1 MGFCMLLYVIMVV
14 IFICFDA
21 YSYVIMAR
29 PKKTDPKKIRLSVT
43 IHPSIVEWIQENT
56 GSTVENKPFR
66 SMSDLIEQAVL
77 LLKEKMESKK

>member
-1 MGFCMLLYVIMVV
+1 MIV

-29 PKKTDPKKIRLSVT
+29 PKKTDPKKQRLSIT
-43 IHPSIVEWIQENT
+43 IHPSLVEWVQNNS
-56 GSTVENKPFR
+56 GSVVENKPFR
-66 SMSDLIEQAVL
+66 SVSDLIEQAIL